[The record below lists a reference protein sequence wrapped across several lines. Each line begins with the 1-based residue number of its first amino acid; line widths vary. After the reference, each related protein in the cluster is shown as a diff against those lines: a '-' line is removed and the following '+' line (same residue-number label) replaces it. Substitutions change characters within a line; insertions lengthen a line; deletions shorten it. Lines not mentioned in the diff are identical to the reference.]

1 MDLFFQLILGA
12 FLGAAAGYYTN
23 TIALKK
29 LFSNNGIIAR
39 EKDRFIDEISIMISK
54 KIINY
59 DSIYKEI
66 IKDKFQKNIKEFFK
80 KIKNQLISKTNIK
93 IKNVIGFNES
103 KDNII
108 NWIKKDAY
116 ENITIILNE
125 LSKNIKLEQVID
137 ESQFKHIIKSIT
149 ESFIYYEKNNH
160 FISNTVNKM
169 YKNNDEKYK
178 DILKEIAD
186 NIFKN
191 LSNNNKK
198 IESLLISLIDNSNI
212 ENLFYDFFSSL
223 SDKKIKEL
231 FSVNDV
237 SEIKEIIKELSI
249 KKEFEDIIYYVIDKL
264 YIKLKNTDKTI
275 YELLNHNISNRI
287 KDIVS
292 DILPKLIDIIIPI
305 INENKSKL
313 ECIIEEAVDEEIE
326 NIDGVFWQFIVKAIR
341 KFFLNDIAS
350 KYKIVNKIIEYTQKY
365 KDNNDK
371 LVKAVSDDI
380 INYLNNTKIS
390 SILKSIEVN
399 EETLKNTLRDII
411 IFNIKEFP
419 NSLIEKL
426 LNMNISSLADSYM
439 IKELY
444 SFFEKEIIKYAVSN
458 FDKASSLV
466 YKKIDSIDEETLN
479 KFFYSFDISII
490 IKENKSSIEDYLYN
504 IYLKYK
510 GKTINDLFN
519 NSVYEDIIN
528 LFETIIDKYSDYNIN
543 EIIIKKEKQI
553 DNFLDNN
560 AYSSIINF
568 INKEKDFISS
578 VIDSIVIK
586 TIKNNMGK
594 LDKDEIAKMANDFM
608 GKELEPINILG
619 AFLGFVFGL
628 LTAYLFPVNSFN
640 PSLGYLNYIAEPL
653 VYTFIGFITN
663 VLAIYSIF
671 KPYEPLFG
679 IKKKVFWGAVACEKS
694 RFASSMSDF
703 VNDRLMEKEGIITI
717 LENKKDIE
725 DNLIKDNYKK
735 FFNYMLEDDKINKLN
750 IFASLKESINGI
762 ITNNIDFIKTGI
774 IDLIIKNNYLYNI
787 IKNNKE
793 ILINYINNNI
803 FSVLKSSLSNINI
816 INLKDIIKNIIRDNI
831 KDLSKFKNII
841 VLNALKAINSNS
853 VRERIFYIV
862 IYFLDNEISKN
873 SIKKIKEMFGGE
885 IVNLV
890 KSNSEFIFSMMSKKL
905 NETLLENRYEIRETI
920 IKDIPLKNDL
930 VIDLTDRIILNLI
943 NKKIPIFIDDMK
955 YDIMNISFNFL
966 DENILSK
973 NVSYFIGNNNEKL
986 YEENSLRKYLNDTIN
1001 NNQDLI
1007 LNVFDKLFDFSV
1019 KNIDSKLIEK
1029 YTHSFLE
1036 NTDIYFY
1043 ELIRELCINI
1053 YNNRDKVTEDIK
1065 NYIESSLYPATIKE
1079 CLNIEKYF
1087 DDILKDIFKYSDIES
1102 VLLYISNDDNLIDLN
1117 NFIKSIYNILDDLDK
1132 NEYINSSISEEIK
1145 KIVSKLRND
1154 IPFLIDDKLKYY
1166 FLNLIINCAED
1177 DINLIIEAIDFSSI
1191 TKKEIDK
1198 MNAKNIHDV
1207 FNSFAKKYLTRL
1219 KLYGM
1224 FGGFVGVLLVI
1235 IKYIGTF
1242 NTEVYNVLNIILIL
1256 ITIILSISMIISILK
1271 NISD

>member
-287 KDIVS
+287 KGIVS

-341 KFFLNDIAS
+341 KVFLNDIAS

-365 KDNNDK
+365 KENNNK

-444 SFFEKEIIKYAVSN
+444 SFLEKEIIKYAVSN
-458 FDKASSLV
+458 FDKASLLI
-466 YKKIDSIDEETLN
+466 YKKIDSIDEEALN

-703 VNDRLMEKEGIITI
+703 VNDRLMEKEGIINI

-750 IFASLKESINGI
+750 IFAYLKESINGI

-862 IYFLDNEISKN
+862 IYFLDDEISKN
-873 SIKKIKEMFGGE
+873 SSKKIKEMFGGE

-1154 IPFLIDDKLKYY
+1154 MPFLIDDKLKYY

-1191 TKKEIDK
+1191 TKEEIDK

>member
-1 MDLFFQLILGA
+1 M
-12 FLGAAAGYYTN
+12 
-23 TIALKK
+23 
-29 LFSNNGIIAR
+29 
-39 EKDRFIDEISIMISK
+39 
-54 KIINY
+54 
-59 DSIYKEI
+59 
-66 IKDKFQKNIKEFFK
+66 
-80 KIKNQLISKTNIK
+80 
-93 IKNVIGFNES
+93 
-103 KDNII
+103 
-108 NWIKKDAY
+108 
-116 ENITIILNE
+116 
-125 LSKNIKLEQVID
+125 
-137 ESQFKHIIKSIT
+137 
-149 ESFIYYEKNNH
+149 
-160 FISNTVNKM
+160 
-169 YKNNDEKYK
+169 
-178 DILKEIAD
+178 
-186 NIFKN
+186 
-191 LSNNNKK
+191 
-198 IESLLISLIDNSNI
+198 
-212 ENLFYDFFSSL
+212 
-223 SDKKIKEL
+223 
-231 FSVNDV
+231 
-237 SEIKEIIKELSI
+237 
-249 KKEFEDIIYYVIDKL
+249 
-264 YIKLKNTDKTI
+264 
-275 YELLNHNISNRI
+275 
-287 KDIVS
+287 
-292 DILPKLIDIIIPI
+292 
-305 INENKSKL
+305 
-313 ECIIEEAVDEEIE
+313 C
-326 NIDGVFWQFIVKAIR
+326 
-341 KFFLNDIAS
+341 
-350 KYKIVNKIIEYTQKY
+350 
-365 KDNNDK
+365 
-371 LVKAVSDDI
+371 DDI

-390 SILKSIEVN
+390 KILKSIEVN
-399 EETLKNTLRDII
+399 EDTLKNVLRDIV

-419 NSLIEKL
+419 NSLIEKF
-426 LNMNISSLADSYM
+426 LNMKISLLADSYM

-444 SFFEKEIIKYAVSN
+444 SFVEKEIIKYAVSN
-458 FDKASSLV
+458 FDKVSAFV
-466 YKKIDSIDEETLN
+466 YKKIDSINEETLN
-479 KFFYSFDISII
+479 KFFYSFDISVI
-490 IKENKSSIEDYLYN
+490 IKENKSSIENYLYN
-504 IYLKYK
+504 VYLKYK
-510 GKTINDLFN
+510 EKTINDLFN
-519 NSVYEDIIN
+519 NSIYEEIIN

-553 DNFLDNN
+553 DNFFNNN
-560 AYSSIINF
+560 AYSSIIKF

-594 LDKDEIAKMANDFM
+594 LNKDEIAKMANDFM

-703 VNDRLMEKEGIITI
+703 VNDRLMEKEGIISI

-735 FFNYMLEDDKINKLN
+735 FFNYMLEDEKINKLN
-750 IFASLKESINGI
+750 IFSYLKESINTI
-762 ITNNIDFIKTGI
+762 IINNIDFIKTGI
-774 IDLIIKNNYLYNI
+774 IKLIIKNNYIYNI

-793 ILINYINNNI
+793 VLINYINDNI
-803 FSVLKSSLSNINI
+803 FSVLKLLLSNINI
-816 INLKDIIKNIIRDNI
+816 IKLKDIIKNIIRDNI

-853 VRERIFYIV
+853 VRDRIFYIAA
-862 IYFLDNEISKN
+862 YFIDNEISKN
-873 SIKKIKEMFGGE
+873 SSKKIKEMFGGE

-890 KSNSEFIFSMMSKKL
+890 RSNSEFIFSMMSKKL

-973 NVSYFIGNNNEKL
+973 NVSYFIGQNSNEKL

-1019 KNIDSKLIEK
+1019 KNIDYKLIEK
-1029 YTHSFLE
+1029 YTQSFLE

-1043 ELIRELCINI
+1043 ELIRKLCISI

-1065 NYIESSLYPATIKE
+1065 NYIESSLYPTTIKE

-1087 DDILKDIFKYSDIES
+1087 DDILKDIFKYSDIERL
-1102 VLLYISNDDNLIDLN
+1102 LLYDNLIDLN
-1117 NFIKSIYNILDDLDK
+1117 NFIISIYNILDNLDK

-1145 KIVSKLRND
+1145 KIISKLRND
-1154 IPFLIDDKLKYY
+1154 IPFIIDDKLKYY

-1177 DINLIIEAIDFSSI
+1177 DINLIIDAIDFSAI
-1191 TKKEIDK
+1191 TKEEIDK

-1224 FGGFVGVLLVI
+1224 FGGFVGVFLVI

-1242 NTEVYNVLNIILIL
+1242 NTEAFNILNIILII

>member
-1 MDLFFQLILGA
+1 MDLFFQLMLGA

-66 IKDKFQKNIKEFFK
+66 IKDKFQNNIKEFFK
-80 KIKNQLISKTNIK
+80 KIKNQLISKTDIK
-93 IKNVIGFNES
+93 IKNVAGFNES
-103 KDNII
+103 KENII
-108 NWIKKDAY
+108 NWIKTDAN
-116 ENITIILNE
+116 ENILTILNE
-125 LSKNIKLEQVID
+125 LSKNIKLEQIID

-149 ESFIYYEKNNH
+149 ESFISYEKNNH
-160 FISNTVNKM
+160 FILNAANKI
-169 YKNNDEKYK
+169 YKNNNEKYK
-178 DILKEIAD
+178 DILKEISD
-186 NIFKN
+186 NIINN

-198 IESLLISLIDNSNI
+198 IESLLISLINNLNI
-212 ENLFYDFFSSL
+212 ENLFYDFFFSL

-231 FSVNDV
+231 FSINDIL
-237 SEIKEIIKELSI
+237 EIKDIIKELSN
-249 KKEFEDIIYYVIDKL
+249 KKEFENIVDYVIDKL
-264 YIKLKNTDKTI
+264 YMKLKNTDKTI
-275 YELLNHNISNRI
+275 YELLNHNISDRI

-313 ECIIEEAVDEEIE
+313 ECIIEKAVDEEIE

-341 KFFLNDIAS
+341 KVFLNDIAS

-365 KDNNDK
+365 KDNNEK
-371 LVKAVSDDI
+371 LVEAVCDDI

-390 SILKSIEVN
+390 KILKSIEVN
-399 EETLKNTLRDII
+399 EDTLKNVLRDIV

-419 NSLIEKL
+419 NSLIEKF
-426 LNMNISSLADSYM
+426 LNMKISLLADSYM

-444 SFFEKEIIKYAVSN
+444 SFVEKEIIKYAVSN
-458 FDKASSLV
+458 FDKVSAFV
-466 YKKIDSIDEETLN
+466 YKKIDSINEETLN
-479 KFFYSFDISII
+479 KFFYSFDISVI
-490 IKENKSSIEDYLYN
+490 IKENKSSIENYLYN
-504 IYLKYK
+504 VYLKYK
-510 GKTINDLFN
+510 EKTINDLFN
-519 NSVYEDIIN
+519 NSIYEEIIN

-553 DNFLDNN
+553 DNFFNNN
-560 AYSSIINF
+560 AYSSIIKF

-594 LDKDEIAKMANDFM
+594 LNKDEIAKMANDFM

-703 VNDRLMEKEGIITI
+703 VNDRLMEKEGIISI

-735 FFNYMLEDDKINKLN
+735 FFNYMLEDEKINKLN
-750 IFASLKESINGI
+750 IFSYLKESINTI
-762 ITNNIDFIKTGI
+762 IINNIDFIKTGI
-774 IDLIIKNNYLYNI
+774 IKLIIKNNYIYNI

-793 ILINYINNNI
+793 VLINYINDNI
-803 FSVLKSSLSNINI
+803 FSVLKLLLSNINI
-816 INLKDIIKNIIRDNI
+816 INLKDFIKNIIIDNI

-841 VLNALKAINSNS
+841 VLNATKAINSNS
-853 VRERIFYIV
+853 VRDRIFYIAA
-862 IYFLDNEISKN
+862 YFIDNEISKN
-873 SIKKIKEMFGGE
+873 SSKKIKEMFGGE

-890 KSNSEFIFSMMSKKL
+890 RSNSEFIFSMMSKKL

-973 NVSYFIGNNNEKL
+973 NVSYFIGQNSNEKL

-1001 NNQDLI
+1001 NNEYLI

-1019 KNIDSKLIEK
+1019 KNIDYKLIEK
-1029 YTHSFLE
+1029 YTQSFLE

-1043 ELIRELCINI
+1043 ELIRKLCISI
-1053 YNNRDKVTEDIK
+1053 YNNRYKVTEDIK
-1065 NYIESSLYPATIKE
+1065 NYIESSLYPTTIKE

-1087 DDILKDIFKYSDIES
+1087 DDILKDIFKYSDIERL
-1102 VLLYISNDDNLIDLN
+1102 LLYDNLIDLN
-1117 NFIKSIYNILDDLDK
+1117 NFIISIYNILDNLDK

-1145 KIVSKLRND
+1145 KIISKLRND
-1154 IPFLIDDKLKYY
+1154 IPFIIDDKLKYY

-1177 DINLIIEAIDFSSI
+1177 DINLIIDAIDFSAI
-1191 TKKEIDK
+1191 TKEEIDK

-1224 FGGFVGVLLVI
+1224 FGGFVGVFLVI

-1242 NTEVYNVLNIILIL
+1242 NTEAFNILNIILII

>member
-862 IYFLDNEISKN
+862 IYFLDDEISKN
-873 SIKKIKEMFGGE
+873 SSKKIKEMFGGE

-1154 IPFLIDDKLKYY
+1154 MPFLIDDKLKYY

-1191 TKKEIDK
+1191 TKEEIDK